1 MSEIWDK
8 FKWVLTHLAWFVA
21 GIILLIDPKHID
33 EFAAQHAQWSA
44 LILAIWTALVGWASK
59 PREMSHEQILQ
70 LRAMRSAPGQGSGPD
85 KNPPPP
91 PKRAA

>member
-1 MSEIWDK
+1 MSEIWGK

-33 EFAAQHAQWSA
+33 EFAAQHSKWSA

-59 PREMSHEQILQ
+59 PRELTHNQILQ
-70 LRAMRSAPGQGSGPD
+70 AMRSSQGGPD
-85 KNPPPP
+85 KPPP